1 MINLHISRKQPV
13 KALLIME
20 ALKEETRQKIIDL
33 LLSSSDGLSLT
44 EMQQKLGKTL
54 PTLIFHINLLEKAG
68 IISWKL
74 SKRGRKTTKI
84 YFAKEKLISIDI
96 DIEIFSKA
104 MNLKRLSNLLDTLID
119 KSIESI
125 GQIPRKYSISE
136 IMNILNSDPLTATA
150 LNDYLETYEEE
161 FVKKLL
167 KRYSDKILNLS
178 RIEPDNLSKELRID
192 VYWVTKMLKELKLL

>member
-1 MINLHISRKQPV
+1 
-13 KALLIME
+13 ME